1 MKIIRHPDKK
11 EEELA
16 NAAIEEVATE
26 NDQQGLEQTLKD
38 LPGWARVATDHDNEF
53 WQQQRTSVWSRIAVA
68 ENRSAHRAPVLAFAL
83 AAALIAVAGWLLERP
98 LLEQPMTAPPSR
110 EAYVDPDHELLVE
123 VERMVQIDGPLALE
137 PAALLAQEM
146 VQDLPAREYPIRK
159 KEPRNEN

>member
-1 MKIIRHPDKK
+1 MKIVRHPAKKEK

-38 LPGWARVATDHDNEF
+38 LPGWARVATDHDSEF
-53 WQQQRTSVWSRIAVA
+53 WQQQRTSVWSRISVA
-68 ENRSAHRAPVLAFAL
+68 ENRSARRAPVLAFAL
-83 AAALIAVAGWLLERP
+83 ASALIAVAGWLLERP
-98 LLEQPMTAPPSR
+98 MMAPPPR
-110 EAYVDPDHELLVE
+110 EAYVDPDHELLME

-146 VQDLPAREYPIRK
+146 VQDLPARNYPIRK

>member
-1 MKIIRHPDKK
+1 MKIIRHPDNR

-16 NAAIEEVATE
+16 NAAIEEVAIE
-26 NDQQGLEQTLKD
+26 NNQPGLRQTLEA
-38 LPGWARVATDHDNEF
+38 LPGWAHTASDHDSEF
-53 WQQQRTSVWSRIAVA
+53 WQQQRTSVWSRISVA

-83 AAALIAVAGWLLERP
+83 AAALIGAAGWLLERP
-98 LLEQPMTAPPSR
+98 MIAPPR
-110 EAYVDPDHELLVE
+110 EGYVDPDHELLLE

-146 VQDLPAREYPIRK
+146 VQDLPVRNYPIRK